1 VSFAHTRRTA
11 LEIGRGDD
19 PAVFAMRLYVQYLQG
34 LFNWMP
40 KGTFHWEPDDEV
52 TEIMIR
58 GQAPLN
64 TEVVGKR
71 PAITV
76 VMGPYQFAGIGI
88 DNLLSYNPNT
98 GARKRTDL
106 LAGHLVVYTLADSDI
121 TAMRLAHLVAHHTRV
136 NQRLLESP
144 GGFYSIAR
152 PSPTVNSPSPPGQL
166 VMGDPGQ
173 LIMCQVNIPFQ
184 LQWTWETTPKQSP
197 QFRSLDLITGSRRAS
212 EYEFREDETISS
224 IRLAMN
230 TDDVRV
236 RRLGGG
242 RIVNRSNGIQTSH
255 RPVTEV
261 IHSGIED
268 FQISGLEAFQDDQE

>member
-1 VSFAHTRRTA
+1 MSSTNVRRTP
-11 LEIGRGDD
+11 LEVSRGDD
-19 PAVFAMRLYVQYLQG
+19 PAVFALRLYIQYLQG

-40 KGTFHWEPDDEV
+40 EGTFHWEPDDEI

-88 DNLLSYNPNT
+88 DNLLSYNPKT
-98 GARKRTDL
+98 GARVRTDL
-106 LAGHLVVYTLADSDI
+106 MSGYLVVYTIADSDI
-121 TAMRLAHLVAHHTRV
+121 VAMRLAHIVAHHTRV

-184 LQWTWETTPKQSP
+184 MQWTWETSPKQQP
-197 QFRSLDLITGSRRAS
+197 QFRSLGLITDSRRAS
-212 EYEFREDETISS
+212 EYEFAQDETVSN

-230 TDDVRV
+230 LDDVRV
-236 RRLGGG
+236 RRLRGP
-242 RIVNRSNGIQTSH
+242 RIISQSNGISTYQQ
-255 RPVTEV
+255 PVIET
-261 IHSGIED
+261 IHEGTED
-268 FQISGLEAFQDDQE
+268 FQISGLEAFQDDSE

>member
-1 VSFAHTRRTA
+1 VSSTNVRRSP
-11 LEIGRGDD
+11 LEVGRGDD
-19 PAVFAMRLYVQYLQG
+19 PAVFAMRLYIQYLQG

-40 KGTFHWEPDDEV
+40 EGTFHWEPDDEI

-88 DNLLSYNPNT
+88 DNLLSYNPKT
-98 GARKRTDL
+98 GARVRTDL
-106 LAGHLVVYTLADSDI
+106 MSGYLVVYTIADSDI
-121 TAMRLAHLVAHHTRV
+121 IAMRLAHIVAHHTRV

-184 LQWTWETTPKQSP
+184 MQWTWETSPKQQP
-197 QFRSLDLITGSRRAS
+197 QFRSLGLITDSRRAS
-212 EYEFREDETISS
+212 EYEFAQDETVSN

-230 TDDVRV
+230 LDDVRV
-236 RRLGGG
+236 RRLRGP
-242 RIVNRSNGIQTSH
+242 RIISQSNGIPTYHQ
-255 RPVTEV
+255 PVTEI
-261 IHSGIED
+261 IHEGTED
-268 FQISGLEAFQDDQE
+268 FQISGLEAFQEDTE

>member
-1 VSFAHTRRTA
+1 M
-11 LEIGRGDD
+11 
-19 PAVFAMRLYVQYLQG
+19 PA
-34 LFNWMP
+34 
-40 KGTFHWEPDDEV
+40 GTFHWEPDDEV
-52 TEIMIR
+52 SEILIR

-71 PAITV
+71 PALTV
-76 VMGPYQFAGIGI
+76 VMGPYQYAGIGI
-88 DNLLSYNPNT
+88 DNLLSYNMNN

-106 LAGHLVVYTLADSDI
+106 LSGYLVVYTLADSDI
-121 TAMRLAHLVAHHTRV
+121 VAMRLAHLVSHHTRV

-166 VMGDPGQ
+166 VVGDPGQ

-184 LQWTWETTPKQSP
+184 LQWTWETSPKQSA

-212 EYEFREDETISS
+212 EYEFTPDETIAS

-242 RIVNRSNGIQTSH
+242 RIVDRSNGIPTYHQ
-255 RPVTEV
+255 PVTET
-261 IHSGIED
+261 IHEGIED
-268 FQISGLEAFQDDQE
+268 FQISGLEDFQDE